1 MRVPPTTYR
10 PALLDTFCNLS
21 QQYHVAEKKG
31 GRIEKTY
38 IIAGRI
44 VRLRFAGTELV
55 PFTTRALEHLEI
67 HESSHPDLTIC
78 LWDHQSTGVSMPA
91 PPILPGIYSLS
102 GNELYIAL
110 RSQHQWIEGF
120 SPHSR
125 LAVSWIADRKH
136 YPPYVHAAPLRTI
149 LAWWLKQHG
158 LNGLHAAAIGTT
170 TGGVLLG
177 GAGRSGKSTTAFAC
191 LNAGFLYLGDDF
203 CILDFDPS
211 PRVYSLYNSGK
222 LPDDNRKWFPQLES
236 TATGMKDDGKII
248 YHFCPD
254 RKQQMVKSLPIR
266 VVLLPNVTK
275 EHCTRLKPASGG
287 EALNVLA
294 PTTLKL
300 MALPAGS
307 LKPTLGA
314 IAKLVRKVPCYHLE
328 LGEEFTDIPHAVS
341 LALRGDL

>member
-1 MRVPPTTYR
+1 MRVSPATYR
-10 PALLDTFCNLS
+10 PALLDTFCNLL
-21 QQYHVAEKKG
+21 QQYRVAEKKG

-38 IIAGRI
+38 AIAGRI
-44 VRLRFAGTELV
+44 VRLRFAGPELV
-55 PFTTRALEHLEI
+55 TFTTRALEHLET

-78 LWDHQSTGVSMPA
+78 LWDSQSTGVSMPA

-110 RSQHQWIEGF
+110 WPQHQWIEGF
-120 SPHSR
+120 SPRFH
-125 LAVSWIADRKH
+125 LAVSWIADQKH

-149 LAWWLKQHG
+149 LSWWLKQHG
-158 LNGLHAAAIGTT
+158 LNGLHAAAIGKT

-177 GAGRSGKSTTAFAC
+177 GAASSGKSTTAFAC

-222 LPDDNRKWFPQLES
+222 LPDDNRKWFPHLES
-236 TATGMKDDGKII
+236 TATGMKDDGKMI
-248 YHFCPD
+248 YFFSSG
-254 RKQQMVKSLPIR
+254 RKQQMVESLPVR
-266 VVLLPNVTK
+266 AVLLPNLTK
-275 EHCTRLKPASGG
+275 EQCTRLKPASGG
-287 EALNVLA
+287 EALNLLA

-307 LKPTLGA
+307 FKSALGA
-314 IAKLVRKVPCYHLE
+314 IAKLVRQVPCYHLE
-328 LGEEFTDIPHAVS
+328 LGEDFTEIPHAVS
-341 LALRGDL
+341 LALR